1 MFGNYIVRAEFANN
15 LQLLKVVHVL
25 FPIQFNSMNLWS
37 NTNLGLP
44 LIFWSGFSRLA
55 FPTDIKSVIRTS
67 AAHEYTVDNNISVI
81 DTIELQFRSPV
92 PWNQHA

>member
-1 MFGNYIVRAEFANN
+1 MAFLLLRSIEMFGNYIVRAEFANN

-25 FPIQFNSMNLWS
+25 FPIQFNIMNLWS

-55 FPTDIKSVIRTS
+55 SL
-67 AAHEYTVDNNISVI
+67 EYLPPMSI
-81 DTIELQFRSPV
+81 Q
-92 PWNQHA
+92 